1 LANPI
6 FCLTFVKKVKT
17 KIFLLLLALHGLV
30 GILLHKFTPEK
41 PVKVKSEKHAKLITT
56 KKPIKGTEIPQALI
70 PESFKVLV
78 KELQSLGIEVIPM
91 GVKEVNEEEVK
102 EESSTETAAIEAAKE
117 ALGVGEVGVDSELN
131 AETGPMEVLDAQGEP
146 ETKKEAVE
154 AQEEDAGLVDADA
167 ENDDNSEAQA
177 ADLAAQA
184 MEKEGGEE
192 DE

>member
-1 LANPI
+1 MEVWALEAYGAANVLQEM
-6 FCLTFVKKVKT
+6 LTLKSDDV
-17 KIFLLLLALHGLV
+17 V
-30 GILLHKFTPEK
+30 GR
-41 PVKVKSEKHAKLITT
+41 AKAFEAI
-56 KKPIKGTEIPQALI
+56 IKGTEIPQALI